1 MRAAEFPRVPLS
13 DSLASAAGATR
24 RASRTITNAIPPK
37 SNIAT
42 AEPTNSSE
50 PELDVLLDVLA
61 GVVAVGAVVVVVSD
75 SPFVSSLNELPL
87 PRFADWAA
95 CGSVHDDASASAA
108 HTTSSDAVR
117 LGRRVPSLLVATAR
131 GYRRRMRS
139 QAGGPARAWQTL
151 E

>member
-1 MRAAEFPRVPLS
+1 MRAAELPREPLS

-61 GVVAVGAVVVVVSD
+61 GVVAVGVVVVVPD
-75 SPFVSSLNELPL
+75 SLFVSSLNELPL
-87 PRFADWAA
+87 PRFAERAV
-95 CGSVHDDASASAA
+95 CGSVHEDASASAA
-108 HTTSSDAVR
+108 HATSSDAIR
-117 LGRRVPSLLVATAR
+117 LGGRVCSLLVATAR
-131 GYRRRMRS
+131 GYRRHMRS
-139 QAGGPARAWQTL
+139 QAGSPARARQTL